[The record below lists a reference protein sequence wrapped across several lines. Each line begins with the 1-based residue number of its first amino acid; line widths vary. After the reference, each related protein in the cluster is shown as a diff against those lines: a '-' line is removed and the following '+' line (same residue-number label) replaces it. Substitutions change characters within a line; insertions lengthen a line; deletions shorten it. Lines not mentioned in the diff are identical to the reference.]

1 VVVAAARALAA
12 LVLEALASQLVVVSI
27 HGDSMAPTLR
37 VGDRVLVLR
46 RWPRRWLRRGEV
58 ILLKPADRYLQNA
71 AVKRVGAVAGDHVK
85 PGYDSATGAAAW
97 SGLVGPEE
105 IFIVG
110 DSPGSV
116 DSRWFG
122 PVPVDEVAGLVL
134 LRLASR
140 SGRLV
145 SDR

>member
-1 VVVAAARALAA
+1 VVIAAARALAG
-12 LVLEALASQLVVVSI
+12 LVQGAVARQLVVVSV

-46 RWPRRWLRRGEV
+46 RWPHRWLRRGEV
-58 ILLKPADRYLQNA
+58 ILLKPADRYFQNS

-85 PGYDSATGAAAW
+85 PGYDSVTGAAAW
-97 SGLVGPEE
+97 SGVVGPDE

-110 DSPGSV
+110 DSPRSV

-140 SGRLV
+140 SGRLAG
-145 SDR
+145 DR